1 MESILLN
8 PLYCPRCG
16 KLTLRHPEGLIDY
29 TADGFTEHPCRVF
42 KNKNILDNH
51 DIAKIPQPIAGEL
64 LPFRPQRLA
73 GIKAKAKKYSGLLVL
88 EPFED
93 GLLKGITMENRL
105 IDVKPLFDGS
115 EVIPGQ
121 ILDIS
126 KAHRLAPTKFRLE
139 KNTTIT
145 VPINLDGLFK
155 APEEYY
161 QIFFSSEDQRALDK
175 GVSSFLSVSLAEGI
189 QPYCITIEPIEKNR
203 SATIYTRRMDLDP
216 SAKLM
221 ATLQTNPTPP
231 QVSLS
236 IKHATR

>member
-29 TADGFTEHPCRVF
+29 GVDGFTEHPCRVF
-42 KNKNILDNH
+42 KNKNILETH
-51 DIAKIPQPIAGEL
+51 DVAKIPQPMPGEV
-64 LPFRPQRLA
+64 LPFRPQRLS

-88 EPFED
+88 EPFEN

-105 IDVKPLFDGS
+105 IDVKPLFDGNQ
-115 EVIPGQ
+115 VIPGQ

-126 KAHRLAPTKFRLE
+126 KAHRLTPTRFRIE
-139 KNTTIT
+139 TNTTIS
-145 VPINLDGLFK
+145 VPENLDDLFQ
-155 APEEYY
+155 APKEYY

-189 QPYCITIEPIEKNR
+189 QPYCITIEPIEKRNNV
-203 SATIYTRRMDLDP
+203 SIYSRRLDLDP
-216 SAKLM
+216 SQKLM